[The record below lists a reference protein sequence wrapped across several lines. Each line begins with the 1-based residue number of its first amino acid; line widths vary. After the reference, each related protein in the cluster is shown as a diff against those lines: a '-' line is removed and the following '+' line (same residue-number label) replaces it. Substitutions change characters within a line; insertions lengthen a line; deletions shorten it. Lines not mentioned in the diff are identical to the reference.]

1 MIIELRGL
9 QFVNKGAEL
18 MLRAILQ
25 KLPECGVEYKLAMR
39 HSEKSPK
46 DKVDGIGALRKVT
59 LQKNILN
66 LNFATYIMPKFI
78 RNFIMKKFGVVF
90 EELGC

>member
-1 MIIELRGL
+1 MLIELRGL

-66 LNFATYIMPKFI
+66 LMALSQVE
-78 RNFIMKKFGVVF
+78 VVIL
-90 EELGC
+90 EVTTGGKAR